1 MDCKEVITNGD
12 IANALYRWAI
22 VNGFSSRTSFKD
34 MRKECGI
41 ESRSTIS
48 KDTYKIIN
56 AKKFL
61 IAKIKYGF

>member
-1 MDCKEVITNGD
+1 MDCNEVITNKD
-12 IANALYRWAI
+12 ISNALYRWAI
-22 VNGFSSRTSFKD
+22 ANGFNSQHSFKE
-34 MRKECGI
+34 MRRECGI
-41 ESRSTIS
+41 ESRTTIP